1 MYEHLKIIGPNRLPS
16 LAEIPLWIE
25 AGDFVVMADEKP
37 GVLTTGLYFGVYQL
51 QYVPDAA
58 VRRRGYQSAFALNL
72 SLALRAEGFAPLAT

>member
-1 MYEHLKIIGPNRLPS
+1 MYEPPKLIGPNRLPN

-25 AGDFVVMADEKP
+25 AGDFAVMADEKP
-37 GVLTTGLYFGVYQL
+37 GVLATGLYFGVYQL

-72 SLALRAEGFAPLAT
+72 SLALRVEAPQ